1 MSENAISIARVF
13 DGVEPGSGRPFF
25 DPGHPRAED
34 PAERERLAAYLDGG
48 RVIAHEPGRD
58 PDRVDSSRGET
69 VPRDIRT
76 DGRWVWT
83 DAVTYY
89 LREHGL
95 LPDPGLCGHAAAHGY
110 RCPEVGDAEA
120 DRALRALGPSS
131 VPLLTVVPGDAGAG
145 APEPVVLETSA
156 GSLSVSPDLTPEEF
170 AILDEMRRAVAER
183 DGDS

>member
-1 MSENAISIARVF
+1 MSENTISIARVF

-25 DPGHPRAED
+25 DPGHPRAQD
-34 PAERERLAAYLDGG
+34 LAERELLAAYLDGG
-48 RVIAHEPGRD
+48 RVIAHERGRD
-58 PDRVDSSRGET
+58 PDRLDPSRGEA
-69 VPRDIRT
+69 VPRDVRT

-95 LPDPGLCGHAAAHGY
+95 LPDPGLCGHAAAHEY

-131 VPLLTVVPGDAGAG
+131 APLLTLVPDAAG
-145 APEPVVLETSA
+145 TRAEPLVLETSA

-170 AILDEMRRAVAER
+170 AVLDEMRRAAAAER